1 MGGLDQEGQNMR
13 QIKHADSFA
22 VVNPWEIREQLK
34 APSNMHTE
42 RTELCFLQCLI
53 MQKHLVLEYPV
64 SGGDRVNVAHFEDN

>member
-1 MGGLDQEGQNMR
+1 MGGLDQEGKNMR

-34 APSNMHTE
+34 APSNMDME
-42 RTELCFLQCLI
+42 IKLCFLRCLI